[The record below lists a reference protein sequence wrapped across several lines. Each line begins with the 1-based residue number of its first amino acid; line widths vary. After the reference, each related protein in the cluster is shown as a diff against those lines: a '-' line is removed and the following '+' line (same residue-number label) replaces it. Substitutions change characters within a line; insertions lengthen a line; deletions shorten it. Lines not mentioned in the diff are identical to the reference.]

1 MDVQIGH
8 EKTLTGLMP
17 ALAKTSQIYGMGMID
32 MGMAVSYE
40 QLLMDAEFVRMF
52 KRAEKGIRVDED
64 TLALTVIEA
73 VGPAGNYLGQLHTL
87 KHMRNE
93 ISTAKLI
100 DRKSSASWEK
110 EGSLDMV
117 QRANKAAIQ
126 IFETYEP
133 QRLSS
138 EAIEKMAK
146 IIAEAERYASK
157 NEHGV
162 PQTSYA

>member
-17 ALAKTSQIYGMGMID
+17 ALAKTSLIYGMGMID

-52 KRAEKGIRVDED
+52 KRAEQGIDVNED
-64 TLALTVIEA
+64 TLALEVIAA
-73 VGPAGNYLGQLHTL
+73 VGPAGNYLGQRHTL
-87 KHMRNE
+87 KHMRKE

-100 DRKSSASWEK
+100 DRKSYSLWEK

-117 QRANKAAIQ
+117 QRANKLARR
-126 IFETYEP
+126 IFAEHEP
-133 QRLSS
+133 ERIAPEIL
-138 EAIEKMAK
+138 EKIDA
-146 IIAEAERYASK
+146 IIAEAEK
-157 NEHGV
+157 
-162 PQTSYA
+162 